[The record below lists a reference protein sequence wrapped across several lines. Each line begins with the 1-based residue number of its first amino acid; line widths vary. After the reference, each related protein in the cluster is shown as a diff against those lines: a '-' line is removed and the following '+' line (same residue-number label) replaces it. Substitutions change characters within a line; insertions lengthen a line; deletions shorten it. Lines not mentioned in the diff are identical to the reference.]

1 MPAASRRF
9 RRSARMLVGMRSGE
23 SASSLYVRLPK
34 YRSRTTSS
42 DHLSPTMS
50 SELATAHCER
60 GKVFAGFMF
69 RYHPPDGIPGLGHC
83 CRMSSRPWLDHDPAH
98 GRQRWVPATPVTC
111 ELQVI

>member
-50 SELATAHCER
+50 SELATAHGER
-60 GKVFAGFMF
+60 GKVLAGPMF
-69 RYHPPDGIPGLGHC
+69 R
-83 CRMSSRPWLDHDPAH
+83 
-98 GRQRWVPATPVTC
+98 VPVVTC
-111 ELQVI
+111 ILQVMMLRLPLTCKIQVTGARHHVHHSPSPVGI